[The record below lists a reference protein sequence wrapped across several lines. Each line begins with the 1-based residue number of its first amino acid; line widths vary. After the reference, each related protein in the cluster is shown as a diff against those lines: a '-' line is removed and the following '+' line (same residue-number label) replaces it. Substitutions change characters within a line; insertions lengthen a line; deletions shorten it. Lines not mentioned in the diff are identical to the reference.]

1 MANAD
6 PGKQILCAI
15 DTPNL
20 DQAVRL
26 ATAVQGAVGGVKL
39 GKEFFTANGPEGVR
53 RIARARMPVFLD
65 LKFHDIP
72 NTVAGAV
79 RAATSLGSF
88 MMTIHASG
96 GGAMIA
102 AAAKAADEA
111 GKGGNRPLIV
121 AVTVL
126 TSLAE
131 ADLAAIGQQ
140 GPIEQQ
146 VLRLARLAKANGAD
160 GVVASPKE
168 AAMLRAELG
177 SDFTLVVP
185 GVRPRGIA
193 AGDQMRVTTPG
204 EAVSGGADWLVIGR
218 PITGAPDPKAAARAI
233 AYDMGAGERSRAGV

>member
-6 PGKQILCAI
+6 AGKRILCAI

-20 DQAVRL
+20 DEAVRL
-26 ATAVQGAVGGVKL
+26 AGAVQGAVGGVKL
-39 GKEFFTANGPEGVR
+39 GKEFFTANGPDGVR
-53 RIARARMPVFLD
+53 RIARNRMPVFLD

-79 RAATSLGSF
+79 RAATSLGAF

-96 GGAMIA
+96 GAAMIA

-111 GKGGNRPLIV
+111 AKGGGKRPLIV

-131 ADLAAIGQQ
+131 SDLAAIGQQ
-140 GPIEQQ
+140 GPIEAQ
-146 VLRLARLAKANGAD
+146 VLRLAKLAKANGAD
-160 GVVASPKE
+160 GAVASPRE
-168 AAMLRAELG
+168 AAALRAELG
-177 SDFTLVVP
+177 PDFTLVVP

-233 AYDMGAGERSRAGV
+233 AYDMGAGEKART